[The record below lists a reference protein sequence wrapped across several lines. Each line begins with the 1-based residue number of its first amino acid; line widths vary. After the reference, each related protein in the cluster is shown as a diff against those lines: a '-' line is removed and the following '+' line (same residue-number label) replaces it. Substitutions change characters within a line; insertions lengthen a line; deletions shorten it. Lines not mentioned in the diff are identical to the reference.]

1 MARAFIDTQQLAA
14 FSNRLLRMADEGV
27 QTAAK
32 EFMADRLDEAADW
45 MYAEAPVDE
54 GEMRRSIT
62 VEVDGD
68 GMGGSVGPT
77 ATDEKGR
84 PYPFFVEYGSSDT
97 PPNPFVLRTR
107 VRLERAIKPEAEQ
120 LLRELFG

>member
-1 MARAFIDTQQLAA
+1 MPRAFTDTQQLTA
-14 FSNRLLRMADEGV
+14 FSSRLLRLANEGV

-32 EFMADRLDEAADW
+32 EFLADRLDEAADW
-45 MYAEAPVDE
+45 MYAEAPADE
-54 GEMRRSIT
+54 GDLRQSIT
-62 VEVDGD
+62 VEMDGD

-84 PYPFFVEYGSSDT
+84 PYPFFVEHGHGDV

-107 VRLERAIKPEAEQ
+107 VRLERAIKPEAEA
-120 LLRELFG
+120 LLRELFE

>member
-1 MARAFIDTQQLAA
+1 MPRAFTDTQQLAVL
-14 FSNRLLRMADEGV
+14 STRMLRLADESV
-27 QTAAK
+27 QTATK
-32 EFMADRLDEAADW
+32 EFLADRLDEAADW
-45 MYAEAPVDE
+45 MYAEAPSDE
-54 GEMRRSIT
+54 GDLRQSIT
-62 VEVDGD
+62 VEVDSD

-84 PYPFFVEYGSSDT
+84 PYPFFVEHGTSDT

-120 LLRELFG
+120 LLRELFE